1 MNNRTKY
8 SGERFNMIPGNP
20 TLWSA
25 CLFDNLL
32 YAGMSFKGGIWN
44 DGILVVDMINANV
57 KSSFTEL
64 GPVYFIKELNNVL
77 VAGGAKGLLLLRQG
91 ENALMFPVKGGI
103 NTAAVVDDQTLIV
116 GGQAYLGFYDLGSN
130 KLMPYPFGPEDIGY
144 LKEIHSI
151 VVMPECYVV
160 GRDVTPPYS
169 LHSAIGLLRKDIEE
183 KADEM
188 DELYRLH
195 PDDEIVE
202 LIKNAEF
209 ADHKKTFPTITTLI
223 DALMERSP
231 SYVRDIFYWKNWLV
245 VSEFSEAYAIN
256 CVNGRITDFSHGGF
270 LIEQDP
276 QRPDELWIGGPG
288 SGVMIIRYSDKQ
300 HVWIEERQ
308 RSEEINNALAD
319 ACGTES
325 DSNRLYISCICFLPD
340 KILISTESYGT
351 YLLKAV

>member
-1 MNNRTKY
+1 MSKTKY
-8 SGERFNMIPGNP
+8 LAERFNVIPGNP

-25 CLFDNLL
+25 CLFYGLL
-32 YAGMSFKGGIWN
+32 YAGMSFKGGIGN
-44 DGILVVDMINANV
+44 DGILVVDITSGDV
-57 KSSFTEL
+57 KRTFTKL
-64 GPVYFIKELNNVL
+64 GPVYFIKELNHVM
-77 VAGGAKGLLLLRQG
+77 VAGGAKGLLIKRREGDALL
-91 ENALMFPVKGGI
+91 FPVKGGI
-103 NTAAVVDDQTLIV
+103 NTAAVVDDHTLIV
-116 GGQAYLGFYDLGSN
+116 GGQAYLGFCDLGSN

-151 VVMPECYVV
+151 AVMPECYAV

-183 KADEM
+183 KAAEEDELHNLHSDDEM
-188 DELYRLH
+188 
-195 PDDEIVE
+195 VE

-209 ADHKKTFPTITTLI
+209 ADHKKTFPTITPII
-223 DALMERSP
+223 DTLMEKSP
-231 SYVRDIFYWKNWLV
+231 SYVRDMFFWRNYLI

-270 LIEQDP
+270 LIEQDL
-276 QRPDELWIGGPG
+276 QRPDEFWIGGPG
-288 SGVMIIRYSDKQ
+288 SGVMIIRYSEKQ
-300 HVWIEERQ
+300 HGWIEERQ

-319 ACGTES
+319 ACGMES
-325 DSNRLYISCICFLPD
+325 DSNRLYISCICFLAD

>member
-1 MNNRTKY
+1 MSKTKY
-8 SGERFNMIPGNP
+8 SAERFDLIPENLA
-20 TLWSA
+20 LWSV
-25 CLFDNLL
+25 CLFDGLL
-32 YAGMSFKGGIWN
+32 YAGMSFKGGIGN
-44 DGILVVDMINANV
+44 EGILAVDMINGNV
-57 KSSFTEL
+57 KRIFTKL
-64 GPVYFIKELNNVL
+64 GPVYFIKELNNML
-77 VAGGAKGLLLLRQG
+77 VAGGAKGLLIKRREG
-91 ENALMFPVKGGI
+91 DVLMFPVKGGI
-103 NTAAVVDDQTLIV
+103 NTAAVVDDHTLIV
-116 GGQAYLGFYDLGSN
+116 GGQEYLVFCDLDSN

-151 VVMPECYVV
+151 VIMPECYAV

-169 LHSAIGLLRKDIEE
+169 FHSAIGLLRKDIEE

-209 ADHKKTFPTITTLI
+209 ADHKKTFPTIAPLI
-223 DALMERSP
+223 DTLMERRP
-231 SYVRDIFYWKNWLV
+231 SYVRDMFYWKNWLV

-270 LIEQDP
+270 LLEQDP

-300 HVWIEERQ
+300 DRWIEERQ

-325 DSNRLYISCICFLPD
+325 DSYRLYISCICFLPD

-351 YLLKAV
+351 YLLRAV